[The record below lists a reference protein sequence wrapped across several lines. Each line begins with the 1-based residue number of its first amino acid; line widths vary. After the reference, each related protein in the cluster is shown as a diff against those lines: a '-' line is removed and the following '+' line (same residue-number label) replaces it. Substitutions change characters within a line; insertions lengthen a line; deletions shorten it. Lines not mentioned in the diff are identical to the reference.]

1 VSEIIPRHQWTHD
14 GAEVLCVKFVEK
26 DGSSHGGFTWPLT
39 VGAEVIAPDWTDK
52 AECGGGLHGWPW
64 GFSLGEGKDPVWEAT
79 WLVFG
84 AQPADV
90 VNLDGKV
97 KVRRAVVRYV
107 GDWQGATGF
116 VLSGQMA
123 WVAQAAGGAASATG
137 WRGAASATGESGAAS
152 ATGRSGAASATGW
165 MGAASATGRMGA
177 ASATGWMGAASAT
190 GRRGAASATGWMGAA
205 SATGESGA
213 ASATGESGAASA
225 TGESGA
231 ASATGE
237 SGAAS
242 ATGES
247 GAASATGEKGAASAT
262 GEKGAA
268 SATGESGAASA
279 TGAASAAVVTG
290 LDGRAQ
296 CGAYGVIALA
306 WWNPTT
312 ARREMRCARV
322 GVGDGSDG
330 TLKAKVWYRL
340 NDAGEFVEDM
350 A

>member
-152 ATGRSGAASATGW
+152 ATGRSGAASATGEK
-165 MGAASATGRMGA
+165 GA

-190 GRRGAASATGWMGAA
+190 GRRGAASATG
-205 SATGESGA
+205 E
-213 ASATGESGAASA
+213 
-225 TGESGA
+225 
-231 ASATGE
+231 
-237 SGAAS
+237 
-242 ATGES
+242 
-247 GAASATGEKGAASAT
+247 
-262 GEKGAA
+262 
-268 SATGESGAASA
+268 
-279 TGAASAAVVTG
+279 ASAAVVTG
-290 LDGRAQ
+290 NHGHVQ
-296 CGAYGVIALA
+296 CGAYGVLALA
-306 WWNPTT
+306 WLNQS
-312 ARREMRCARV
+312 ANRYEMRCARV
-322 GVGDGSDG
+322 GIGDGSDG

>member
-152 ATGRSGAASATGW
+152 ATG
-165 MGAASATGRMGA
+165 
-177 ASATGWMGAASAT
+177 
-190 GRRGAASATGWMGAA
+190 
-205 SATGESGA
+205 
-213 ASATGESGAASA
+213 
-225 TGESGA
+225 
-231 ASATGE
+231 
-237 SGAAS
+237 
-242 ATGES
+242 
-247 GAASATGEKGAASAT
+247 EKGAASAT